1 LERIRRGARDLKRY
15 LSVALGILTAIGGY
29 VDVGAIVTAG
39 QAGSKFGFGLLW
51 AMVLGTICII
61 FLVEM
66 VGRMGAMGNK
76 AYADILREKFGIKF
90 VLLPLASE
98 LIANFLLL
106 AAEIGGAAF
115 AIYLITGVSFQLWT
129 VVVALV
135 LWVLLWRGNF
145 SIIENGTSILGLV
158 ALCFLV
164 AAFKL
169 GTPWG
174 RAAEEI
180 VLPSISGSTTE
191 YFNIAASILG
201 AIISPYLL
209 FFYSSGSEEEGW
221 TRRMIRSNRVIAV
234 VGMGFGSITAIA
246 IILVSAMAL
255 QPLGIQ
261 VEQLQTVG
269 LGLVEAFGALGMYL
283 FAATLFITCFGA
295 ATEIALALSYEVTQI
310 MGWRYGE
317 DRKPS
322 NAPIFNLIFPLY
334 IIGSTLLMGLSGID
348 PVQLTVYATIFTAL
362 ILPVVVVPFLA
373 VMNDPRYLKDQT
385 NHWFANTAVLLIIV
399 LAFILSITSVPLT
412 IITGG

>member
-1 LERIRRGARDLKRY
+1 MKRY

-90 VLLPLASE
+90 ALLPLASE
-98 LIANFLLL
+98 LIANLLLL
-106 AAEIGGAAF
+106 AAEIGGMAF
-115 AIYLITGVSFQLWT
+115 ALYLVTGVSFRLWT
-129 VVVALV
+129 VVVALA
-135 LWVLLWRGNF
+135 LWLLLWRGSF
-145 SIIENGTSILGLV
+145 SLIENGTSLLGLV
-158 ALCFLV
+158 ALCFVV
-164 AAFKL
+164 AALKL
-169 GTPWG
+169 ENPSGE
-174 RAAEEI
+174 AAEEV
-180 VLPSISGSTTE
+180 VLPSIGGSGSPAE

-221 TRRMIRSNRVIAV
+221 TRKMVRSNRVIAV
-234 VGMGFGSITAIA
+234 VGMGFGAIA
-246 IILVSAMAL
+246 AVSIILVSAVAL
-255 QPLGIQ
+255 KPLGIQ
-261 VEQLQTVG
+261 AEQLQTVG
-269 LGLVEAFGALGMYL
+269 LGLIKAFGIWGVYL

-295 ATEIALALSYEVTQI
+295 AAEIALALSFEVTQI
-310 MGWRYGE
+310 MGWKYGE
-317 DRKPS
+317 DRKPK
-322 NAPIFNLIFPLY
+322 NAAIFNLIFPLY
-334 IIGSTLLMGLSGID
+334 IIASTLLMGLSGID

-362 ILPVVVVPFLA
+362 ILPLVVIPFLA
-373 VMNDPRYLKDQT
+373 VMNDRMYLRDQT

-399 LAFILSITSVPLT
+399 VAFVISVTSVPLT

>member
-1 LERIRRGARDLKRY
+1 MKKY

-39 QAGSKFGFGLLW
+39 QAGSKYGFGLLW

-90 VLLPLASE
+90 ALLPLASE

-115 AIYLITGVSFQLWT
+115 AFYLITGVSFQLWT

-135 LWVLLWRGNF
+135 LWLLLWRGDF

-174 RAAEEI
+174 QAAEEV
-180 VLPSISGSTTE
+180 VLPSISGSGSPAE

-209 FFYSSGSEEEGW
+209 FFYSSGSQEEGW
-221 TRRMIRSNRVIAV
+221 TRKMIRSNRVIAT
-234 VGMGFGSITAIA
+234 VGMGFGSIAAIS
-246 IILVSAMAL
+246 IILVSAVAL
-255 QPLGIQ
+255 KPLGVQ
-261 VEQLQTVG
+261 AEQLQTVG
-269 LGLVEAFGALGMYL
+269 LGLIEAFGIWGVYL

-310 MGWRYGE
+310 MGWKYGE
-317 DRKPS
+317 DRKPR
-322 NAPIFNLIFPLY
+322 NAAIFNLIFPLY

-362 ILPVVVVPFLA
+362 ILPVVVMPFLA
-373 VMNDPRYLKDQT
+373 VMNDPMYLKDQT
-385 NHWFANTAVLLIIV
+385 NHWLANSAVLLIIV
-399 LAFILSITSVPLT
+399 LAFILSITSIPLT

>member
-1 LERIRRGARDLKRY
+1 
-15 LSVALGILTAIGGY
+15 
-29 VDVGAIVTAG
+29 
-39 QAGSKFGFGLLW
+39 
-51 AMVLGTICII
+51 MVLGTICII

-90 VLLPLASE
+90 ALLPLASE

-115 AIYLITGVSFQLWT
+115 AFYLVTGVSFRLWT

-135 LWVLLWRGNF
+135 LWLLLWRGNF

-174 RAAEEI
+174 QAAEEI
-180 VLPSISGSTTE
+180 VLPSINGSGSPTE

-221 TRRMIRSNRVIAV
+221 TRKMIRSNRVIAV
-234 VGMGFGSITAIA
+234 VGMGFGSITAIS
-246 IILVSAMAL
+246 IILVSAAAL

-261 VEQLQTVG
+261 AEQLQTVA
-269 LGLVEAFGALGMYL
+269 LGLIQAFGIWGVYL
-283 FAATLFITCFGA
+283 FVATLFITCFGA
-295 ATEIALALSYEVTQI
+295 ATEIALALSYEITQI
-310 MGWRYGE
+310 MGWKYGE
-317 DRKPS
+317 DRKPR
-322 NAPIFNLIFPLY
+322 NAAIFNLIFPVY

-362 ILPVVVVPFLA
+362 VLPVVVVPFLA
-373 VMNDPRYLKDQT
+373 VMNDRTYLKDQT
-385 NHWFANTAVLLIIV
+385 NHWLANSAVLIIIV
-399 LAFILSITSVPLT
+399 LAFILSITSIPLT

>member
-1 LERIRRGARDLKRY
+1 
-15 LSVALGILTAIGGY
+15 VALGILTAIGGY

-66 VGRMGAMGNK
+66 VGRMGAMGDK

-90 VLLPLASE
+90 ALLPLASE

-115 AIYLITGVSFQLWT
+115 AFYLITGVSFQLWT

-135 LWVLLWRGNF
+135 LWLLLWRGNF

-180 VLPSISGSTTE
+180 VLPSISGSGSPTE

-234 VGMGFGSITAIA
+234 VGMGFGSITAIS
-246 IILVSAMAL
+246 IILVSAVAL

-261 VEQLQTVG
+261 AEQLQMVG
-269 LGLVEAFGALGMYL
+269 LGLIEAFGNWGMYL

-310 MGWRYGE
+310 MGWKYGE
-317 DRKPS
+317 DRKPRD
-322 NAPIFNLIFPLY
+322 AAIFNLIFPLY

-362 ILPVVVVPFLA
+362 VLPVVVVPFLA
-373 VMNDPRYLKDQT
+373 VMNDPMYLKDQT
-385 NHWFANTAVLLIIV
+385 NHWFANSAVLLIIV
-399 LAFILSITSVPLT
+399 LAFMLSITSIPLT